1 MWVVGSRVG
10 WHECKKAWLSFPRPS
25 PPVLSYYNGSLEK
38 RGPSLVLS
46 TSCSAHFKPLQTPTE
61 HHLPQIGAAPLQVLY
76 LFSWLSRRRVQPGV
90 WGGVSH
96 CIEKA
101 ELLMHASRVLTLPS
115 HCVFLGVFKA
125 PHSDPPSP
133 SAAQRRSCAR
143 WRARRPIVLLHKRET
158 ADFWKN
164 SHIQAKLSSPPPPA
178 ISPVC
183 G

>member
-1 MWVVGSRVG
+1 MALLPAPLSPSIELLQWVFG
-10 WHECKKAWLSFPRPS
+10 
-25 PPVLSYYNGSLEK
+25 EK
-38 RGPSLVLS
+38 RAFFSSFNFLL
-46 TSCSAHFKPLQTPTE
+46 CSLQTPPNSYRASSASDWRCASSSS
-61 HHLPQIGAAPLQVLY
+61 LPVLLALPETCAARGLG
-76 LFSWLSRRRVQPGV
+76 R
-90 WGGVSH
+90 GGVSH